1 MSDRDQ
7 ALRELVERHS
17 EGELTIRQVAEKA
30 GIEYYEALEAIG
42 DWHREQYNSEW
53 VVSPEH
59 LREGEF
65 DTLDDLQKA
74 INGRVGEAEHH
85 SENIRRGT
93 ERDDETEECRTVDEA
108 VQTSGDELGMGE
120 DELRRAPG
128 KTEFGQKPSD
138 LNERV
143 KEEWKEDTAPVE
155 RVRSVA
161 KRLYEPQSVSTIAEQ
176 ALVSEELAEAHL
188 DRLAEDA
195 FVIKV
200 GRDSGEAR
208 YRRSSESVICERV
221 EQIWDSTDADT
232 LAERVEELRETV
244 REYRKRDEMTDEKMS
259 EWQTALR
266 NLALAETALEFT
278 ERAPVDGGASRIPEG
293 VVRAIEQINRGESV
307 AKVDMMYGLNDL
319 SDSDAGN

>member
-1 MSDRDQ
+1 M
-7 ALRELVERHS
+7 
-17 EGELTIRQVAEKA
+17 
-30 GIEYYEALEAIG
+30 
-42 DWHREQYNSEW
+42 
-53 VVSPEH
+53 SPEH

-65 DTLDDLQKA
+65 DTLDDLQRA

-108 VQTSGDELGMGE
+108 LQTSGDELGMGE

-161 KRLYEPQSVSTIAEQ
+161 KRLYEPQSVSTIAER

-195 FVIKV
+195 FVIEV

-307 AKVDMMYGLNDL
+307 AKVDMMDGLNDL
-319 SDSDAGN
+319 SDSDADN